1 MSWCGDCGEL
11 LVGIEVIIIKKL
23 KLFRV
28 LKKNKVVSGK
38 FLFNKFLSVVSD
50 SFSIQF
56 SQKDRVRAVKK
67 ESRDSGYFFSEEIE
81 NVQVGREIEEI
92 FEYVI
97 DSVIKGFISFYYR
110 KKQVELMQNEEDVD
124 DEEENFFIK
133 GKEFLNGF
141 VEVEMQYNEED
152 NNQVLQN

>member
-28 LKKNKVVSGK
+28 LKKNKVLSGK

-56 SQKDRVRAVKK
+56 SQKDRVRAAKK

>member
-28 LKKNKVVSGK
+28 LKKNKVLSGK
-38 FLFNKFLSVVSD
+38 FLFNKFFLVVSD

-56 SQKDRVRAVKK
+56 SQKDRVRAVK

-141 VEVEMQYNEED
+141 VEVEMQQNEED

>member
-23 KLFRV
+23 KLFRL
-28 LKKNKVVSGK
+28 LKKNKVLTGK

-56 SQKDRVRAVKK
+56 SQKDRVRAVK

-97 DSVIKGFISFYYR
+97 DLVIKGFISFYYR

-141 VEVEMQYNEED
+141 VEVDMQYNEED

>member
-28 LKKNKVVSGK
+28 LKKNKVLSGK

-56 SQKDRVRAVKK
+56 SQKDRVRAVK

-141 VEVEMQYNEED
+141 VEVEMQQNEED

>member
-28 LKKNKVVSGK
+28 LKKNKVLSGK

-56 SQKDRVRAVKK
+56 SQKDRVRAVK

>member
-28 LKKNKVVSGK
+28 LKKNKVLSGK

-56 SQKDRVRAVKK
+56 SQKDRVRAVK

-141 VEVEMQYNEED
+141 VEVEM
-152 NNQVLQN
+152 

>member
-28 LKKNKVVSGK
+28 LKKNKVLSGK

-56 SQKDRVRAVKK
+56 SQKDRVRAVK

-133 GKEFLNGF
+133 DKEFLNGF

>member
-28 LKKNKVVSGK
+28 LKKNKVLSGK

-56 SQKDRVRAVKK
+56 SQKDRVRAVK

-110 KKQVELMQNEEDVD
+110 KKQVELMQNEEDED

>member
-28 LKKNKVVSGK
+28 LKKNKVLSGK

-56 SQKDRVRAVKK
+56 SQKDRVRAVK

-133 GKEFLNGF
+133 GKECLNGF

>member
-28 LKKNKVVSGK
+28 LKKNKVLSGK

>member
-28 LKKNKVVSGK
+28 LKKNIVLSSK

-50 SFSIQF
+50 SFSTQF
-56 SQKDRVRAVKK
+56 SQKDRVRAVK

>member
-28 LKKNKVVSGK
+28 LKKNKVLLGK

-56 SQKDRVRAVKK
+56 SQKDRVRAVK

>member
-28 LKKNKVVSGK
+28 LKKNKVLSGK
-38 FLFNKFLSVVSD
+38 FLFNKFLLVVSD

-56 SQKDRVRAVKK
+56 SQKDRVRAVK

>member
-28 LKKNKVVSGK
+28 LKKNKVLTGK

-56 SQKDRVRAVKK
+56 SQKDRVRAVK

>member
-28 LKKNKVVSGK
+28 LKKNKVLLGK

-56 SQKDRVRAVKK
+56 SQKDRVRAVK

-133 GKEFLNGF
+133 GKECLNGF

>member
-28 LKKNKVVSGK
+28 LKKNKVLSGK

-56 SQKDRVRAVKK
+56 SQKDRVWAVKK

-110 KKQVELMQNEEDVD
+110 KKQVELM
-124 DEEENFFIK
+124 
-133 GKEFLNGF
+133 
-141 VEVEMQYNEED
+141 
-152 NNQVLQN
+152 

>member
-28 LKKNKVVSGK
+28 LKKNKVLSGK

-56 SQKDRVRAVKK
+56 SQKDRVRAVK

-81 NVQVGREIEEI
+81 NVQVGKEIEEI

>member
-28 LKKNKVVSGK
+28 LKKNKVLLGK
-38 FLFNKFLSVVSD
+38 FLFNKFSSVVSD

-56 SQKDRVRAVKK
+56 SQKDRVRAVK

>member
-28 LKKNKVVSGK
+28 LKKNKVLSGK

-56 SQKDRVRAVKK
+56 SQKDRVRAVK

-124 DEEENFFIK
+124 DEEDNFFIK

>member
-28 LKKNKVVSGK
+28 LKKNKVLSGK

-56 SQKDRVRAVKK
+56 SQKDRVKAVK

>member
-28 LKKNKVVSGK
+28 LKKNKVLSGK

-56 SQKDRVRAVKK
+56 SQKDRVRAVK

-97 DSVIKGFISFYYR
+97 DLVIKGFISFYYR